1 MTRTTVRLGA
11 IAATVLATATIAGAA
26 ERIKIK
32 TQNYAISGTSGA
44 DLYASMVRHG
54 PRHGF
59 LSRAIAQTSYTVE
72 WQAEVVSNGGVCRVM
87 QARPVLSITYTYPQ
101 PSRAMSPEMSRRWA
115 KFMAG
120 VKRHEQTHGSIARE
134 MVRAAETAVKGLK
147 VADDPTCRKTRS
159 EVKRRADVIYAA
171 YEARQIKF
179 DAKEHRDRGN
189 IDRLILGLVKGK

>member
-1 MTRTTVRLGA
+1 MASIGLRLGA
-11 IAATVLATATIAGAA
+11 IVAMVLAMATTTGAA
-26 ERIKIK
+26 ERVKIK
-32 TQNYAISGTSGA
+32 TQNYAISGKSGA
-44 DLYASMVRHG
+44 ELYASMVRHG

-72 WQAEVVSNGGVCRVM
+72 WQAEVVSKGGTCRVM

-101 PSRAMSPEMSRRWA
+101 PSRTMSPEMARRWS

-134 MVRAAETAVKGLK
+134 MVRAAEVAVKGLK
-147 VADDPTCRKTRS
+147 VSDDPSCRKTRM
-159 EVKRRADVIYAA
+159 EVKRRADAIYAA

-179 DAKEHRDRGN
+179 DAREHRDRGN
-189 IDRLILGLVKGK
+189 IDRLILSLVKG

>member
-101 PSRAMSPEMSRRWA
+101 PAGHVAGDEPTLGE
-115 KFMAG
+115 FMAG

-147 VADDPTCRKTRS
+147 VANDPTCRKTRS